1 MSMNGIKKFAE
12 VLSMM
17 QETRGELIKMGT
29 KQGKINQQDVR
40 LGQLLGKANDHVKWD
55 FTKETLHV
63 A

>member
-1 MSMNGIKKFAE
+1 MSMEGIKKFAK
-12 VLSMM
+12 VLSIM

-40 LGQLLGKANDHVKWD
+40 LGQLLGKANDHVKRS
-55 FTKETLHV
+55 FTQETLRV